1 MSDAQ
6 PDRSGRAAGITLRRL
21 RYFVA
26 VAERLSFTGAAEAMH
41 VSQPSLS
48 AQVRALEHSLGVEL
62 VRRTTRRIE
71 LTDAGHALREDAI
84 RMLADLE
91 TAIARVRRA
100 DEAGRPTLGI
110 AYTPS
115 AGYEALP
122 LILAELE
129 ARGIAV
135 AVRAERLPAPKVLE
149 AVTAG
154 AAQMGL
160 VRGAEGG
167 DGLVSEILRKEPLAL
182 FVAPGHRLATRGA
195 IGLAELAQETLVV
208 VPAALAPGFRE
219 VVLGL
224 IGPRELEPD
233 LVELVAPESRES
245 LVDHLS
251 RHPGHAFIGPVSMAS
266 AGWGGLIR
274 VSIDDPRARLGL
286 SAVWSVSHETRAA
299 PLLAAAR
306 AVSDRQRW
314 LSGA

>member
-1 MSDAQ
+1 M
-6 PDRSGRAAGITLRRL
+6 GVTLRRL

-48 AQVRALEHSLGVEL
+48 AQVRALERGLGVEL

-71 LTDAGHALREDAI
+71 LTEAGRALHEDAV
-84 RMLADLE
+84 RVLADLE
-91 TAIARVRRA
+91 GAIARARRA
-100 DEAGRPTLGI
+100 GEASRPALRI

-129 ARGIAV
+129 VGGLAA

-149 AVTAG
+149 AVAAG
-154 AAQMGL
+154 QAEMGL
-160 VRGAEGG
+160 LRGSEER
-167 DGLVSEILRKEPLAL
+167 DGIASEVIREEPLAL
-182 FVAPGHRLATRGA
+182 FVAPGHRLATRGS
-195 IGLAELAQETLVV
+195 IGLGELAEETLVV

-224 IGPRELEPD
+224 IGSREVEPD
-233 LVELVAPESRES
+233 LVELAAPESRES

-251 RHPGHAFIGPVSMAS
+251 RHPGHGFVGPVSMAS
-266 AGWGGLIR
+266 ADWGGVIQ
-274 VSIDDPRARLGL
+274 VPIDDPRARLGL
-286 SAVWSVSHETRAA
+286 TAVWSASDETRAA

-306 AVSDRQRW
+306 AVSDRQGW
-314 LSGA
+314 LPGA